1 MDHDPYTRDATA
13 TRNPPRGVRATLR
26 ELGPGMIL
34 VGSVVGSGELIMTTK
49 LGAVAG
55 FTLLWFVILA
65 CVIKVVVQAELA
77 RHTISSGQTFL
88 QVFNCLPGPS
98 WVCPRWLGLPWM
110 ATVVTSSVCG
120 LFVYVHWTPPVDATS
135 TAPPSIWFPLGIAT
149 AVIAVW
155 VIAAG
160 IWNRFPAAEKHAP
173 EVSRPRINWFMC
185 LWLLSMLLLF
195 VNSGAILGGAGQAV
209 QLAFPNVFG
218 AGGATLW
225 AVCTAVVT
233 AMLLFSGTYAFLE
246 KTLLALVC
254 TFTLLTL
261 ICTILLQWTGYAVTS
276 EQLLSGLTLEIPSA
290 MTRNVLLT
298 AMAMYA
304 ATGVAYG
311 EMWTYSYW
319 CVEKGY
325 ARNVG
330 TQQPGEDWGRRARG
344 WVRVMYTDVL
354 LTMVVYTLSTV
365 CFYLLGAAVLYKMGL
380 DPDGQRTLAVL
391 ETMYT
396 GSLGSW
402 VATLFVVGAFFVLF
416 TTVVAGV
423 AGFSRL
429 MADALG
435 VLGIIDPRDYPA
447 RKRMIR
453 VFVVVSLVLF
463 SIAYWVF
470 QNPPKMLLV
479 TSSICAA
486 LMYPAVGLGAIYL
499 RYHGVDSRLTPGRWT
514 TAWLWICGITLAV
527 ISPAGIVLAIL
538 L

>member
-1 MDHDPYTRDATA
+1 
-13 TRNPPRGVRATLR
+13 
-26 ELGPGMIL
+26 MIL
-34 VGSVVGSGELIMTTK
+34 VGSVVGSGELIVTTK

-88 QVFNCLPGPS
+88 QVFNGLPGPS

-110 ATVVTSSVCG
+110 ATVVISAVCG
-120 LFVYVHWTPPVDATS
+120 LFVYVHWAPAADA
-135 TAPPSIWFPLGIAT
+135 APEAELSIWFSLSIA
-149 AVIAVW
+149 AGVVVVW
-155 VIAAG
+155 VISAG
-160 IWNRFPAAEKHAP
+160 IWNRFPTAREQARE
-173 EVSRPRINWFMC
+173 ESRPPPRINWFMC
-185 LWLLSMLLLF
+185 LWLFSMLLLF

-209 QLAFPNVFG
+209 QLAFPTVFG
-218 AGGATLW
+218 DQGATLW
-225 AVCTAVVT
+225 AACTAVVT
-233 AMLLFSGTYAFLE
+233 AVLLFSGTYASLE
-246 KTLLALVC
+246 KTLLALVG

-261 ICTILLQWTGYAVTS
+261 ICTVLLQWTGYAVTA
-276 EQLLSGLTLEIPSA
+276 EQLVSGLALRVPSA
-290 MTRNVLLT
+290 MTRDVMLT

-311 EMWTYSYW
+311 EMWAYSYW

-330 TQQPGEDWGRRARG
+330 TQQPGQDWGRRARG
-344 WVRVMYTDVL
+344 WVRVMYADVL

-365 CFYLLGAAVLYKMGL
+365 CFYLLGAAVLFKMGL
-380 DPDGQRTLAVL
+380 DPDGEHTLAVL

-429 MADALG
+429 LADALG
-435 VLGIIDPRDYPA
+435 VLGIIDSGDYPA

-486 LMYPAVGLGAIYL
+486 LMYPALGLGAIYL
-499 RYHGVDSRLTPGRWT
+499 RYYGVDSRIQPGRWT
-514 TAWLWICGITLAV
+514 TVWLWICGITLAV
-527 ISPAGIVLAIL
+527 ISPVGIVLAIL
-538 L
+538 LG